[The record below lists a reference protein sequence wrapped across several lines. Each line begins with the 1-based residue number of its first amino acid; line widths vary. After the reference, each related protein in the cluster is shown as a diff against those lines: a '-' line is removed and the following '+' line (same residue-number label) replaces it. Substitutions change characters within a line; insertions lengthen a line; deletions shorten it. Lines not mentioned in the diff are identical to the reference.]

1 MAFDIKQELK
11 ESDKG
16 SYYNQEGFFVDYDD
30 TAESCET
37 DSFFSFQNPHCCL

>member
-16 SYYNQEGFFVDYDD
+16 SYYNQEGFFVEYE
-30 TAESCET
+30 ESSE
-37 DSFFSFQNPHCCL
+37 L